1 MIARNSTAHGPFSIV
16 GGLPASHRTSRLSHL
31 STLQMVLTRRQNI
44 WCYTAQHT
52 TRRGGSHGQISTI
65 KVTQDAYWASWRRS
79 GRWPVPLTGN
89 EREREREELNS
100 LPRTVSAE
108 RRTAWHRRRPWAAD
122 IRCQRRKCLRSS
134 ELVLS
139 WQFHSWGSWQRAA
152 AQHNTTAHSS
162 PDIYITNDKYSAF
175 HYFKPQ
181 PRFRN
186 SYLAGSR
193 DGFVENFF
201 LGYRIICLVKLTAS
215 TMLYSIKRQYSS
227 VPPLL
232 RHCLPVLMK
241 FVELQRKLYFFSSG
255 WHW

>member
-1 MIARNSTAHGPFSIV
+1 LTTSCRTTQHNGALITRHLVLDNE
-16 GGLPASHRTSRLSHL
+16 LPH
-31 STLQMVLTRRQNI
+31 N
-44 WCYTAQHT
+44 T
-52 TRRGGSHGQISTI
+52 TQ
-65 KVTQDAYWASWRRS
+65 
-79 GRWPVPLTGN
+79 
-89 EREREREELNS
+89 
-100 LPRTVSAE
+100 
-108 RRTAWHRRRPWAAD
+108 RRTHH
-122 IRCQRRKCLRSS
+122 QT
-134 ELVLS
+134 
-139 WQFHSWGSWQRAA
+139 FGSWRAA